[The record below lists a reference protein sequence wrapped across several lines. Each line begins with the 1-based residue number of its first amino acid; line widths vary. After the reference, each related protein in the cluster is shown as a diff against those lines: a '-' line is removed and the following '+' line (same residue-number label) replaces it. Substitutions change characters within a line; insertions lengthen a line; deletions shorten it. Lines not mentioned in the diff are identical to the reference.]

1 MGELL
6 QKSNN
11 FLFIISAPSG
21 TGKTTICRYLL
32 GKCSNLVIS
41 VSTTTRQPR
50 KNEVNGIDY
59 FFTTTDNFEKQV
71 KNNEFIEH
79 AKIFDNYYGTSIG
92 FVSDKIAEKKNVL
105 FDIDWQGMRNIKK
118 QQQFNVLTLFLVPPS
133 VDILRQ
139 RLISRGDSLEQ
150 VEKRVLGF
158 RNDAEKA
165 EEYDYIIINDDL
177 NKTCCEVES
186 IYNAE
191 VEKYKK
197 EVNIEFIKNNLFKQV

>member
-1 MGELL
+1 MDALL
-6 QKSNN
+6 KNSNN
-11 FLFIISAPSG
+11 FLFIVSAPSG

-32 GKCSNLVIS
+32 GKCSNLVLS
-41 VSTTTRQPR
+41 VSTTTRPPR

-59 FFTTTDNFEKQV
+59 FFTTKDDFEIQAR
-71 KNNEFIEH
+71 NNEFIEH
-79 AKIFDNYYGTSIG
+79 AKIFENYYGTSTK
-92 FVSDKIAEKKNVL
+92 FVNDKIAEKKNVL

-118 QQQFNVLTLFLVPPS
+118 QQQFNILTLFLVPPS
-133 VDILRQ
+133 IDILRQ

-197 EVNIEFIKNNLFKQV
+197 ENNIDFIKKELLK